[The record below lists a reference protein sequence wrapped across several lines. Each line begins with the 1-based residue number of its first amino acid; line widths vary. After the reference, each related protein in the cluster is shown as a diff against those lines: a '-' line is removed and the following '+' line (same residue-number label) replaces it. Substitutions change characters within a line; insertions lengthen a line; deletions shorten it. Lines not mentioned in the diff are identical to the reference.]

1 LCRKTLYFGGD
12 TVANS
17 ESKHLIEEDPVE
29 KEKRKVPVVFII
41 FAVLVA
47 LALIVTVVG
56 VIYVKKNFN
65 YKYNDISQTPQELGV
80 EEVLDDEIINI
91 ALFGVDTD
99 DAASFKGR
107 SDSIMIL
114 SVNKTDKKIK
124 LISVLRDTL
133 IPMLESNKIVYN
145 KINSAY
151 AKGGPELAIKT
162 LNNTFALDITE
173 YATVNFSG
181 MANIIDGVDGVTLN
195 LTAAEVAHVNR
206 TAYDQIKKYGG
217 VKQDHL
223 LSGAGEYCLNGIQAV
238 AYSRIRYSS
247 TADGTSNDYGRTDRQ
262 RLVLQKLFNKALTME
277 KTQYI
282 SLIKALSPYCE
293 TSLSYTE
300 ILSLAV
306 EVLLHSPTFEESRVP
321 FEEYIMPSPS
331 VGVGST
337 IYYDL
342 EFAANI
348 IHAFIYDDIK
358 PEDYIETNGIIQNDW
373 YTNGYQR
380 PVIKDNE

>member
-1 LCRKTLYFGGD
+1 M
-12 TVANS
+12 
-17 ESKHLIEEDPVE
+17 
-29 KEKRKVPVVFII
+29 
-41 FAVLVA
+41 
-47 LALIVTVVG
+47 
-56 VIYVKKNFN
+56 
-65 YKYNDISQTPQELGV
+65 
-80 EEVLDDEIINI
+80 DDEIINI
-91 ALFGVDTD
+91 ALFGLDTD
-99 DAASFKGR
+99 DDNSFKGR

-133 IPMLESNKIVYN
+133 VPMLESNQIVYN

-162 LNNTFALDITE
+162 LNRTFALDITE

-181 MANIIDGVDGVTLN
+181 MANIIDGVGGITLN
-195 LTAAEVAHVNR
+195 LTAQEVSHVNR

-217 VKQDHL
+217 SKQDNL
-223 LSGAGEYCLNGIQAV
+223 ISGAGEHHLNGIQAV
-238 AYSRIRYSS
+238 AFSRIRYFA
-247 TADGTSNDYGRTDRQ
+247 TADGTANDYGRTDRQ
-262 RLVLQKLFNKALTME
+262 RLVLQKLFNTALTME

-300 ILSLAV
+300 ILSLAI

-321 FEEYIMPSPS
+321 FEEYVMKAPNL
-331 VGVGST
+331 GLGST
-337 IYYDL
+337 VYYDL

-348 IHAFIYDDIK
+348 IHSFIYDDIK
-358 PEDYIETNGIIQNDW
+358 PEDYIAANGILQNDW
-373 YTNGYQR
+373 YTNGYER
-380 PVIKDNE
+380 PVIKVNE